1 MNKDSILYRKP
12 LYVSPVERFSREQ
25 IEAIHISSMILLRDT
40 GITCAS
46 ERTVSEY
53 HRAGCS
59 VSEEQNGKRKQWRIK
74 FPETVLSKALS
85 AAPEQVILGARDPAN
100 TLYLDARKPA
110 VYFGTGSETNKYLKS
125 SLDRFVSKSDSS
137 REMEYPVFQEEHGS
151 IAALGE
157 SAHVIDQLEHVDFFI
172 RNVNIQ
178 DPQIQSANKDV
189 HVFFTS
195 LLNTAKHVQGGLTD
209 LEALPSVLQMARIA
223 SGSGSAEPRSAE
235 PLSAGSRFGGEEL
248 PLPISFIV
256 CPMKS
261 PLQMVAD
268 SAEKVIA
275 IAEQNVP
282 LVISSSPQGG
292 STAPIQEEGMIVQIN
307 AEILAGIALA
317 QFVNPGTPV
326 IYGSVPVRAR
336 LDTLH
341 DCYGAPEFIHYAM
354 GCVQMARYYSIPCY
368 SSAGVADAER
378 PGIEAVMEKVY
389 SYMGTA
395 SAGAQYI
402 HYAFGLLGGT
412 NIFSPLQAVLD
423 NAAVG
428 LVKDILRIPECDSES
443 IEAARKEIE
452 RTAASS
458 KIFARGI
465 RKQLRNQRVSRT
477 YEFITDGAAED
488 QTFSLAQRK
497 LDSYLS
503 QQTRSMP
510 EETIREIYRNVSGL
524 SEIQPY
530 TKQGGSV

>member
-1 MNKDSILYRKP
+1 MKQDAMLYREA
-12 LYVSPVERFSREQ
+12 LQVNPVERFNREQ
-25 IEAIHISSMILLRDT
+25 IEAIHTSSMILLRDT

-46 ERTVSEY
+46 EQTVSEFQ
-53 HRAGCS
+53 RAGCS
-59 VSEEQNGKRKQWRIK
+59 VSEEHEGKRKQWRIK
-74 FPETVLSKALS
+74 FPEAVLNKALS
-85 AAPEQVILGARDPAN
+85 TVPEQVTLGARDPAN

-110 VYFGTGSETNKYLKS
+110 VYFGTGSETNKYLRS
-125 SLDRFVSKSDSS
+125 SLDRFVSTSDSS

-157 SAHVIDQLEHVDFFI
+157 SAHLIDQLEHVDFFI
-172 RNVNIQ
+172 RNVNVQ
-178 DPQIQSANKDV
+178 DPQIQSSNKDV

-223 SGSGSAEPRSAE
+223 SGKSSTEHMSTNNEPE
-235 PLSAGSRFGGEEL
+235 DEES

-268 SAEKVIA
+268 SSEKVIA
-275 IAEQNVP
+275 IARQNVP

-317 QFVNPGTPV
+317 QFANPGTPV

-354 GCVQMARYYSIPCY
+354 GCVQMARYYGIPCY
-368 SSAGVADAER
+368 SSAGVADAQR

-395 SAGAQYI
+395 SSGAHYI

-412 NIFSPLQAVLD
+412 NTFSPLQAVLD

-428 LVKDILRIPECDSES
+428 LVKDILRVPACDTER
-443 IEAARKEIE
+443 IETARKEIE

-458 KIFARGI
+458 NIFARGI
-465 RKQLRNQRVSRT
+465 RKQLRNNRVSRT
-477 YEFITDGAAED
+477 YEFISEGTAAD

-497 LDSYLS
+497 LDFYLA
-503 QQTRSMP
+503 QQANSMP
-510 EETIREIYRNVSGL
+510 EETIREIYRNISGL
-524 SEIQPY
+524 SEIEPY
-530 TKQGGSV
+530 SKQGGSV